1 MLIPQI
7 WSMDLVMRI
16 LVLASILLLGIV
28 TTESVTAKE
37 FYKWVDDDGVTHYT
51 VTAPKDRPSTR
62 VHTRIGSSAEKSRN
76 GAIPASRAMPGDET
90 GSAPKA
96 RANQPATQGQPIDPQ
111 RCQIA
116 QSNIQTLQ
124 NNARI
129 RVTEEDGSI
138 RYLSEAERNEK
149 MAEAE
154 AAIRESCG

>member
-1 MLIPQI
+1 
-7 WSMDLVMRI
+7 MRI
-16 LVLASILLLGIV
+16 FVLAGALMLGIV
-28 TTESVTAKE
+28 TTQAVTAKE

-62 VHTRIGSSAEKSRN
+62 VHTRIGGSGDKSKT

-96 RANQPATQGQPIDPQ
+96 RASQSAAQGQPVDPQ
-111 RCQIA
+111 RCEIA
-116 QSNIQTLQ
+116 KSNISTLQ

-129 RVTEEDGSI
+129 RVTESDGSI